1 MKLFA
6 DAQGVILAVH
16 PDLSE
21 REPLDEWPETVD
33 GAVETLVIDP
43 DTNPALVGL
52 IWQHWRDARLSG
64 GVLSYHGEPVTVN
77 PPGSVWQTREDF
89 HKLHGWAT
97 WTGQQASDYNRGAV
111 LNGMNKAEVEAWVD
125 QNITG
130 TTVTQLR
137 TQTKAALKQI
147 GGELIDL
154 REIAQKLAQAIM
166 YLRDMQQ

>member
-1 MKLFA
+1 MAIFFGNESGEIVRILVS
-6 DAQGVILAVH
+6 DAEIKAYG
-16 PDLSE
+16 P
-21 REPLDEWPETVD
+21 PETYISKLEFDPATNPNLASQVAQNWNNFRLVD
-33 GAVETLVIDP
+33 G
-43 DTNPALVGL
+43 
-52 IWQHWRDARLSG
+52 
-64 GVLSYHGEPVTVN
+64 VLYHNGEPVTVN

-125 QNITG
+125 ANITG

-154 REIAQKLAQAIM
+154 REIAQKP
-166 YLRDMQQ
+166 RKP

>member
-1 MKLFA
+1 MATIYGSATGEIVRLLLNESDEQRYGPPAEYGSSLEFDPAANGELLAGLNA
-6 DAQGVILAVH
+6 DWQGHRLA
-16 PDLSE
+16 D
-21 REPLDEWPETVD
+21 
-33 GAVETLVIDP
+33 
-43 DTNPALVGL
+43 
-52 IWQHWRDARLSG
+52 
-64 GVLSYHGEPVTVN
+64 GVLYHNGEPVTVN
-77 PPGSVWQTREDF
+77 PPGGVWQTREDF
-89 HKLHGWAT
+89 HKLPGWAT
-97 WTGQQASDYNRGAV
+97 WTGQQASDYIRGAV

-125 QNITG
+125 ANITG